1 MPPLDSPVSRTL
13 WLIIAL
19 VVATAVGRVASGLL
33 VRGFAST
40 RRLLRRRHAPRQ
52 TPMLWSPGELHS
64 VRRDPFSFGL
74 VKILAADHDTVHIR
88 LYKHTFPVRPQLGSA
103 SLLTLES
110 LNDSAEFGIGHLP
123 LAHDTFRAWEPLL
136 LRVDTLSDRELEG
149 YHIWLEE
156 HGGLF
161 R

>member
-40 RRLLRRRHAPRQ
+40 RRLLRRRYATRQ
-52 TPMLWSPGELHS
+52 PPMLWSPGELPS
-64 VRRDPFSFGL
+64 VRRAPFSFGL

-123 LAHDTFRAWEPLL
+123 LAHDTFRPWEPLL
-136 LRVDTLSDRELEG
+136 PRFHTLSARHFARSPLC
-149 YHIWLEE
+149 LTE
-156 HGGLF
+156 HASPL
-161 R
+161 